1 MTKKADPIVQQGARL
16 GEGSLWHPQT
26 QRLFWVDIMGQTVF
40 VFDPKSGEN
49 RGINVG
55 RDVGTVVV
63 RKSSGVML
71 GVKGGFACLDIET
84 ESLEEIAMVEADLPK
99 NRFNDGKCDPA
110 GRFWAGS
117 MDYDF
122 AKDAGSL
129 YCMDRDLSV
138 RKVLSD
144 VSISNGLVWT
154 EDQSTFYY
162 IDSLAFQIAAFDY
175 DVSTGE
181 IDNRR
186 GVVELPESVGF
197 LDGMSIDANGNLW
210 VAIYGAGQVR
220 CWNPTN
226 GELLDTVEAPGAKLI
241 TSCAFGGPNL
251 DELYITS
258 ASDGLSEQEKKEQ
271 PLAGSLF
278 RAELD
283 VSGLPTFE
291 FAG

>member
-1 MTKKADPIVQQGARL
+1 MAKKADPIVQQGARL

-40 VFDPKSGEN
+40 IFDPKSGEN

-55 RDVGTVVV
+55 RDVGTIVP
-63 RKSSGVML
+63 RKSGGLML
-71 GVKGGFACLDIET
+71 GIKGGFAGLDLET
-84 ESLEEIAMVEADLPK
+84 ETLEEIAMVETDLPN

-117 MDYDF
+117 MAYDF
-122 AKDAGSL
+122 AKGAGSL

-154 EDQSTFYY
+154 ADQATLYY

-175 DVSTGE
+175 DVATGE
-181 IDNRR
+181 IANRR
-186 GVVELPESVGF
+186 AVVELPEDVGF

-210 VAIYGAGQVR
+210 VAIYGAGQVC
-220 CWNPTN
+220 CWNPGD
-226 GELLDTVEAPGAKLI
+226 GELLDTVEVPGAKLT
-241 TSCAFGGPNL
+241 TSCAFGGPDLN
-251 DELYITS
+251 ELYITS
-258 ASDGLSEQEKKEQ
+258 ASDGLTEQDKEEQ
-271 PLAGSLF
+271 PLAGALF

-283 VSGLPTFE
+283 VSGVAAFE

>member
-1 MTKKADPIVQQGARL
+1 MAKKADPIVQQGACL

-40 VFDPKSGEN
+40 IFDPKSGEN

-55 RDVGTVVV
+55 ADVGTVVS
-63 RKSSGVML
+63 RKSGGVML
-71 GVKGGFACLDIET
+71 GVKGGFARLDRET
-84 ESLEEIAMVEADLPK
+84 EAIEEIAMVEIDLPN

-117 MDYDF
+117 MAYDF
-122 AKDAGSL
+122 AEGAGSL
-129 YCMDRDLSV
+129 YCMDRNLSV
-138 RKVLSD
+138 RKVLSN

-154 EDQSTFYY
+154 ADQAVFYY
-162 IDSLAFQIAAFDY
+162 IDSLTFQIAAFDY
-175 DVSTGE
+175 DVATGE
-181 IDNRR
+181 IANRR
-186 GVVELPESVGF
+186 VVVELPEDVGF

-210 VAIYGAGQVR
+210 VAIYRAGQVR
-220 CWNPTN
+220 CWDPAT

-241 TSCAFGGPNL
+241 TSCAFGGPKLN
-251 DELYITS
+251 ELYITS
-258 ASDGLSEQEKKEQ
+258 ASNGLTEQDKEEQ

-283 VSGLPTFE
+283 VAGVPAFE